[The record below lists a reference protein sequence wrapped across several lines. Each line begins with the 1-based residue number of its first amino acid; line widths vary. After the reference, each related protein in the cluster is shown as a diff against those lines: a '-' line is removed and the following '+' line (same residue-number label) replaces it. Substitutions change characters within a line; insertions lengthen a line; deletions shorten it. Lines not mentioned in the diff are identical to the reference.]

1 MRQSLARLPIFAA
14 AGAILFY
21 FLSVFWNAAVE
32 RDHPKWRLR
41 SAKPLAGV
49 AEPAPL
55 DISTRSFLSG
65 ALQKSASTAL
75 GRSLWV
81 FPFSVRAKNQ
91 LLFSLFGVSGAQ
103 NIVIGRDGQLF
114 ERFYIDEFCSRGEA
128 PDRSV
133 VDRWADRVA
142 ADRAA
147 LHAMGKGFAYMISP
161 SKASYAPHA
170 FPERTHC
177 PALAARTT
185 DKLAPFRSALAARA
199 LPHVD
204 APALLAARRA
214 AYPLGFFP
222 RGGTHWN
229 LLAAAL
235 ATREATR
242 QMATREGAFPLGRY
256 DFDWSLSQEAKGT
269 DQDLLELLNLLWPD
283 THYPVAKLAAK
294 TATPCV
300 RAPRLTALGGSFL
313 REIIVALAYAPCPP
327 EVDYW
332 FSLRSETDHM
342 GLVRYHTQPGET
354 GNGERRDADLSQL
367 RASLETADAVLLEEN
382 EAQIGALSQVDNLW
396 RALHPGADAV
406 ASDGRGQP
414 AAALARPAMRAY
426 SP

>member
-1 MRQSLARLPIFAA
+1 MRQSLSRLPIFAA

-21 FLSVFWNAAVE
+21 FLSVLWNAAVE
-32 RDHPKWRLR
+32 SDHPKWRLR
-41 SAKPLAGV
+41 SAWPLAGV
-49 AEPAPL
+49 AKPEPLA
-55 DISTRSFLSG
+55 ISARELLSG
-65 ALQKSASTAL
+65 SLQKSASTAL

-91 LLFSLFGVSGAQ
+91 LLFSLFGVSGAP

-114 ERFYIDEFCSRGEA
+114 ERFYIEEFCNRGET
-128 PDRSV
+128 PDQSV
-133 VDRWADRVA
+133 IDRWADRVA

-147 LHAMGKGFAYMISP
+147 LRAMGKGFAYVISP
-161 SKASYAPHA
+161 SKASYAPQY
-170 FPERTHC
+170 FPQDMLC

-185 DKLAPFRSALAARA
+185 DKLAPFRAALAARA

-204 APALLAARRA
+204 APALLETPRA
-214 AYPLGFFP
+214 DYPLGFFP

-229 LLAAAL
+229 LLGAAL

-242 QMATREGAFPLGRY
+242 LMSGGDGEPPLGLY
-256 DFDWSLSQEAKGT
+256 DFDWSLSHEAKGT

-283 THYPVAKLAAK
+283 THYPVAQLAAK
-294 TATPCV
+294 KAEPCA
-300 RAPRLTALGGSFL
+300 RAPRLTALGGSFV

-332 FSLRSETDHM
+332 FSMRSETDRM
-342 GLVRYHTQPGET
+342 GLVRYHTRPGET
-354 GNGERRDADLSQL
+354 GNGERRDADLAQL
-367 RASLETADAVLLEEN
+367 RESLETADAVLLEEN

-396 RALHPGADAV
+396 RALHPSADAV
-406 ASDGRGQP
+406 ASDAHDQP